1 MSSRRPLTLRRAI
14 LSGGT
19 VFLLLSGCFTPSGH
33 LANTTPRER
42 IAPTE
47 DEIQTAVH
55 GQVDLT
61 GEHNVSVYA
70 HGVPDD
76 IAVHESFQQLPD
88 TVSVQRISTRFMAA
102 GEPVGQLMRDLRMH
116 SAQAGADRLIVLDFN
131 IQHATDLNGWYALSP
146 LLLPILFT
154 PWLDVEVESSLEW
167 YVVDVA
173 TGSYVARGRSTV
185 DKVELRSNIYRV
197 QQRGDALVESQ
208 RTELLER
215 AAHDIQ
221 LILAGASAG

>member
-1 MSSRRPLTLRRAI
+1 MPSRRPLTLRRAI

-19 VFLLLSGCFTPSGH
+19 VFLLLCGCFTPSEH

-42 IAPTE
+42 VAPTE
-47 DEIQTAVH
+47 EEIQTAVH

-76 IAVHESFQQLPD
+76 VEVEDRFAQLPR
-88 TVSVQRISTRFMAA
+88 TVTVQRISTRFMSG

-116 SAQAGADRLIVLDFN
+116 SAQGGADRLIVLDFD
-131 IQHATDLNGWYALSP
+131 IDYTTDINGWYALSP
-146 LLLPILFT
+146 LLLPLLMT

-173 TGSYVARGRSTV
+173 SGSYVARGRSTIE
-185 DKVELRSNIYRV
+185 KVEVRSNIYRM
-197 QQRGDALVESQ
+197 QERGDALVEAQ
-208 RTELLER
+208 RTQLLDR

-221 LILAGASAG
+221 LILAGSAG

>member
-1 MSSRRPLTLRRAI
+1 MPSRRPLTLRRAL

-19 VFLLLSGCFTPSGH
+19 VFLLLCGCFTPSQH

-42 IAPTE
+42 MAPTE
-47 DEIQTAVH
+47 QEIQTAVH

-76 IAVHESFQQLPD
+76 IDVHESFQELPN
-88 TVSVQRISTRFMAA
+88 TATVQRISTRFMAG
-102 GEPVGQLMRDLRMH
+102 GEPVGQLMRDLRLH
-116 SAQAGADRLIVLDFN
+116 SAQAGADRLIVLDFD
-131 IQHATDLNGWYALSP
+131 IEHITDINGWYALSP

-154 PWLDVEVESSLEW
+154 PWLDVGVESSLEW

-173 TGSYVARGRSTV
+173 TGSYVARGRSSL
-185 DKVELRSNIYRV
+185 DKEEIRTNIYRA
-197 QQRGDALVESQ
+197 QERGDALVEAQ
-208 RTELLER
+208 RTQLIDR

-221 LILAGASAG
+221 LLLAGQTG